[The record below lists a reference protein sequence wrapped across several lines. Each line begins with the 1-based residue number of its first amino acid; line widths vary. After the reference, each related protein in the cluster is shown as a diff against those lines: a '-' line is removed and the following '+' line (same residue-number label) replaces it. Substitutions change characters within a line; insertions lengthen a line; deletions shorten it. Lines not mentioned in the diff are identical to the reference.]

1 MPRQLSISR
10 LKVLHTYLSRCC
22 FALKNAVETNPTSTN
37 IFLLVCQITPALPPS
52 SKQSRMAT
60 LRSSDHFWIMVFVST
75 FCSPRQFTRFPGAD
89 PANASSQGRP
99 ELYTSDPA
107 ILELLNFA
115 QNKNLANGIPSHE
128 PVYTPEPID
137 GQEKRYAYGPPPP
150 VMYPYYPGVSHAPPP
165 SDGGAYYPRPSAL
178 QNPGENPPSAGLNNG
193 HLPPLE
199 VARLI
204 PCRYF
209 PACRYGATCI
219 FAHPQTPYYQGPVP
233 PPAQYA
239 PPYDPMSVQPYRPT
253 YYPPPPFQP
262 PTNPPHIAPHPS
274 TVVPHPG
281 HTHSP
286 SEAVLP
292 VQAPPF
298 SPNGVQPTVPY
309 GPISPSAYPHP
320 GHPPVP
326 MSISPL
332 PSLPPRSALP
342 TPSPSNMYN
351 TIPAPVP
358 PFVPRDVAVPY
369 PVPQPSHP
377 NIGLQDVIDDTTPPV
392 TAPPEVPTPSHP
404 PQRDGL
410 AHHRRGGPRRAS
422 FGGRKPP
429 CLFFPAGRC
438 KNG

>member
-1 MPRQLSISR
+1 M
-10 LKVLHTYLSRCC
+10 
-22 FALKNAVETNPTSTN
+22 
-37 IFLLVCQITPALPPS
+37 
-52 SKQSRMAT
+52 
-60 LRSSDHFWIMVFVST
+60 ST
-75 FCSPRQFTRFPGAD
+75 FFSSHQFTRFPGAD

-115 QNKNLANGIPSHE
+115 QNKTLANGIPPHE
-128 PVYTPEPID
+128 PVYTPESSD
-137 GQEKRYAYGPPPP
+137 GHDKRYAYGPPPP
-150 VMYPYYPGVSHAPPP
+150 IMYPYYPGVNPVPPP
-165 SDGGAYYPRPSAL
+165 SDGVAYYPRPPPP
-178 QNPGENPPSAGLNNG
+178 QNPGENPPPAGLNNG
-193 HLPPLE
+193 NLPPPE

-239 PPYDPMSVQPYRPT
+239 PPYDPMNVQPYRPG

-262 PTNPPHIAPHPS
+262 PTNPPHIAPLPP
-274 TVVPHPG
+274 TVAPHSG
-281 HTHSP
+281 HTRSP
-286 SEAVLP
+286 SEAILP
-292 VQAPPF
+292 VQVPPF
-298 SPNGVQPTVPY
+298 SPNGVHPTVPY
-309 GPISPSAYPHP
+309 GSISPSAYPHP

-332 PSLPPRSALP
+332 PSLPPQSALP
-342 TPSPSNMYN
+342 TPSPSNLYN
-351 TIPAPVP
+351 TVPPPIP
-358 PFVPRDVAVPY
+358 PFVPHDAAVPY

-377 NIGLQDVIDDTTPPV
+377 NIGLQDVIDEAIPPV
-392 TAPPEVPTPSHP
+392 IAQPEVPSPNHP

-410 AHHRRGGPRRAS
+410 THHRRGGPRRAS